1 MKKVY
6 FISGLGADERAFSKL
21 ELPGINPHH
30 IAWKIPAHNETI
42 EAYATRLRQE
52 ITEPDPILVGLSFGG
67 IMAIEI
73 AKQLPC
79 KKIILLSSIKHR
91 NEKPMLFNLSAAAGL
106 HKLLPMA
113 SFSKPNGL
121 LYYFFGVH
129 QNKKAQELIDQLM
142 TYMHPAYL
150 QWAVHQIVN
159 WQNETVPQNLV
170 HIHGTADKVFPAEKI
185 KADYL
190 IENGSHFM
198 VWTRAR
204 EISAILTKEL

>member
-21 ELPGINPHH
+21 ELPGINPHY
-30 IAWKIPAHNETI
+30 IQWQIPTHNETI
-42 EAYATRLRQE
+42 VDYAARLRQE

-67 IMAIEI
+67 MMAVEI
-73 AKQLPC
+73 AKQISC
-79 KKIILLSSIKHR
+79 KKIILISSIKHR
-91 NEKPMLFNLSAAAGL
+91 NEKPVLFNLSAAAGL

-113 SFSKPNGL
+113 SFSKPNRL

-129 QNKKAQELIDQLM
+129 QNKRAKELMDELLV
-142 TYMHPAYL
+142 YMHPDYL
-150 QWAVHQIVN
+150 RWSVNQIVN
-159 WQNETVPQNLV
+159 WQNQYIPPHLV
-170 HIHGTADKVFPAEKI
+170 HIHGTADKVLPAEKV
-185 KADYL
+185 KADFL

-204 EISAILTKEL
+204 EISAILQKEI